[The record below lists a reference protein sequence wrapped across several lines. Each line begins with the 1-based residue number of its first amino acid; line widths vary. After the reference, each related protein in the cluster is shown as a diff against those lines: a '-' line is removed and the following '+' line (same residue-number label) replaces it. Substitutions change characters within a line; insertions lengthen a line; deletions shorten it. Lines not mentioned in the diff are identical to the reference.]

1 MTFWIIALSFVVVA
15 VLWLSISWKP
25 TASTNQALAIYRDQL
40 AEVDR
45 DVARGVLAPDDA
57 AAAKLEINRR
67 ILREGQWAQEA
78 AFVGQ
83 SGMLMVAA
91 IAIPIAAFVLYDRI
105 GSPDTPSSVFAER
118 SEERAQ
124 QASIEALAARVR
136 TRLDENSGE
145 GTPSDWLLLGQT
157 YFKMTRYEDASYA
170 LGKIVDLPQ
179 VPAGI
184 VMLYVEA
191 LVASSDGVIGPKAS
205 SYIDEALSLNPL
217 NPSAWLYRAIAF
229 EQAGDLTKAREVLID
244 RVSDASPEAPWID
257 AFLNQINRLSE
268 LSGDEAV
275 TRAQILKPE
284 RGPDANDVAAADM
297 TPEERQDFIQ
307 SMVKRLADRLKA
319 EPGDVDGW
327 LRLARAQSVLGDTEA
342 ARNALRNA
350 EILVVSAPESD
361 PMRQRVAAEIQK
373 LGLN

>member
-342 ARNALRNA
+342 AHNALRNA